1 MIVDD
6 IVDSYLRFIKLCSNS
21 TQESNQEL
29 ILQKISYIVFRI
41 RELCSEIDDF
51 SNQMCTNNINNLT
64 DEQIEFYEN
73 MNYTNDM
80 IKNVLP
86 LLIARD
92 INLNKS

>member
-1 MIVDD
+1 MIIND

-51 SNQMCTNNINNLT
+51 SNQICTNNINNLT
-64 DEQIEFYEN
+64 DEQLEFYEN